1 VTEKYYVPSR
11 HLLPRE
17 VAAIANGEMV
27 VVGMGAG
34 NIESFAPDFAAELKG
49 KKSPLRAA
57 VFGGGESVER
67 EVAILS
73 ANMVADALKSKG
85 YSVQTIDPT
94 ELLLHDANL
103 SALTGAERPDI
114 VFLALHGTGA
124 E

>member
-1 VTEKYYVPSR
+1 RTKDQLEGFAQSLSGADIVFLTDIYPAREKPIPGISSALIVERLEAMGTETYYVPSR

-57 VFGGGESVER
+57 V
-67 EVAILS
+67 L
-73 ANMVADALKSKG
+73 
-85 YSVQTIDPT
+85 
-94 ELLLHDANL
+94 
-103 SALTGAERPDI
+103 
-114 VFLALHGTGA
+114 
-124 E
+124 